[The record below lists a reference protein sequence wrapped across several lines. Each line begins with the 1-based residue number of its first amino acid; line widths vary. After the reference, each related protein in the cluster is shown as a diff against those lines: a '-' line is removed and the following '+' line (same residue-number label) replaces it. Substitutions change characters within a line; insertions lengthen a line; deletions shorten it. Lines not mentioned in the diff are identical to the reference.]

1 MTSLEKMFETD
12 TDTHDV
18 GKQETQQKLPMQKP
32 LIRIARTRAS
42 HTVVFGTFET
52 AERHS
57 RHQRPTQKRWTKH
70 FHSAVFKTVLTVFSQ
85 FCDRSNVARQFA
97 ASL

>member
-32 LIRIARTRAS
+32 LIRIARTRALN
-42 HTVVFGTFET
+42 TVVFGAF
-52 AERHS
+52 RDSQRGIS
-57 RHQRPTQKRWTKH
+57 RDRRSTQKRRMKH
-70 FHSAVFKTVLTVFSQ
+70 IT
-85 FCDRSNVARQFA
+85 C
-97 ASL
+97 SL